1 LSDLLAAY
9 GRDDRVDTLFTLVD
23 IPSVQMARV
32 VRVDRGSCLVVTDA
46 GLTRADPH
54 AVASRRAGL
63 EVEPTTGDWVAL
75 AGEPGSGLAIVAV
88 LPRRSFIARKAP
100 EDRPHEQQAIA
111 ANVDV
116 VAITAALD
124 RAVGASRIE
133 RSLALVWES
142 GATPVVVLTKADVAP
157 DIDAAVASA
166 EASALAV
173 PVLVTSAETGEGAE
187 ALADLVRPSG
197 TLAFLGPSGSGKSS
211 LVNRLVGEEI
221 QRTGAVRGLDNRGRH
236 TTTSRELVPLPGG
249 GVLLDTPGLRSLS
262 LSDVSAGMTAAFAD
276 IEALAAGCRFGDCAH
291 RAEPGCAVQSAI
303 AVGMLEPRRLDS
315 YRKLEREL
323 ERLERS
329 DPSPQGSAARRE
341 YRQYVKTLYRG
352 ANPARFD
359 ERRQRHR

>member
-1 LSDLLAAY
+1 MPDLLAAY

-23 IPSVQMARV
+23 IPAVQMARV
-32 VRVDRGSCLVVTDA
+32 VRVDRGSCLVVTDD

-75 AGEPGSGLAIVAV
+75 ADQPGSGLAIVAV

-100 EDRPHEQQAIA
+100 EEQQAIA

-124 RAVGASRIE
+124 RPVGASRIE

-142 GATPVVVLTKADVAP
+142 GASPVVVLTKADVAP
-157 DIDAAVASA
+157 DIEAAVASA
-166 EASALAV
+166 EASALAI
-173 PVLVTSAETGEGAE
+173 PVIVTSAATGEGTE
-187 ALADLVRPSG
+187 ALAALVRPAG
-197 TLAFLGPSGSGKSS
+197 TLAFLGPSGSGKST
-211 LVNRLVGEEI
+211 LVNRLVGEEV

-276 IEALAAGCRFGDCAH
+276 IEVLAAGCRFGDCAH

-303 AVGMLEPRRLDS
+303 SVGMLEPRRLDS

-323 ERLERS
+323 GRLQRR
-329 DPSPQGSAARRE
+329 DPSPQGSVARRE
-341 YRQYVKTLYRG
+341 YRQYVKTLYRN
-352 ANPARFD
+352 ANPSRFD
-359 ERRQRHR
+359 ERRDGHR